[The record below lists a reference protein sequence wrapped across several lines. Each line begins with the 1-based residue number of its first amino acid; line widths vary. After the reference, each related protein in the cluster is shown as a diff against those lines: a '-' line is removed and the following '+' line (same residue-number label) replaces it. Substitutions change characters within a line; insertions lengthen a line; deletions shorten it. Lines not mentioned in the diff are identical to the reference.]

1 MKLILL
7 TLLGAAH
14 AFLRGG
20 GGGATCAADEG
31 GSVPVRRIQFSGCPN
46 HESYCTGKPG
56 RSCGDEGKTS
66 TLVEGTEQCDE
77 VEVPANPKLKNSSP
91 DPKERLHDGY
101 DCLRL
106 KRRGLLLG

>member
-1 MKLILL
+1 MRQLL
-7 TLLGAAH
+7 LAAWLGAAH

-20 GGGATCAADEG
+20 GGGATCAADGGSSVYIETIDES

-66 TLVEGTEQCDE
+66 TLVEGTE
-77 VEVPANPKLKNSSP
+77 
-91 DPKERLHDGY
+91 
-101 DCLRL
+101 
-106 KRRGLLLG
+106 